1 MITETVKIT
10 LPNNLNST
18 FNSRERH
25 LNVEIQ
31 KVIDSYNKKGYTVV
45 DHEAIHKTGT
55 HATVKF
61 NIQNMISAR

>member
-1 MITETVKIT
+1 MINETIKIT

-31 KVIDSYNKKGYTVV
+31 KIIDSYNKKGYTVI

-55 HATVKF
+55 HATIRF
-61 NIQNMISAR
+61 NIQNMISVR